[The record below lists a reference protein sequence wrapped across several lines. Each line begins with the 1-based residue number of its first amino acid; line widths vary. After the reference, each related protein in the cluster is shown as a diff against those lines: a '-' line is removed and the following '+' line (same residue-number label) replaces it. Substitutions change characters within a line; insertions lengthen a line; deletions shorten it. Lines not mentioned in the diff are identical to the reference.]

1 MLHWFNNTMRCM
13 QLLRREE
20 REGERERE
28 KERRR
33 ERERVGEGEGERGR
47 YSYLEGSK
55 WLIIQF
61 CTAVP
66 NSGKSL
72 HTHLVEEDKEDKRR
86 KEGRRG
92 KRERKRI
99 VRGDM

>member
-1 MLHWFNNTMRCM
+1 MVTEK
-13 QLLRREE
+13 REE
-20 REGERERE
+20 RERERE
-28 KERRR
+28 
-33 ERERVGEGEGERGR
+33 EGKEGER
-47 YSYLEGSK
+47 YVYLEGSK

-86 KEGRRG
+86 KEGEG
-92 KRERKRI
+92 REREREL
-99 VRGDM
+99 

>member
-1 MLHWFNNTMRCM
+1 MLHWFNNTIRYMW
-13 QLLRREE
+13 LLRRE
-20 REGERERE
+20 RRERE

-33 ERERVGEGEGERGR
+33 EREGER
-47 YSYLEGSK
+47 YVYLEGSK

-86 KEGRRG
+86 KEGEG
-92 KRERKRI
+92 REREREL
-99 VRGDM
+99 